1 MQPVNRNAN
10 VWKRSANSFDGA
22 ALTGRFGLATI
33 AFFCYALCG
42 CVYAAVD
49 VSIKE
54 PDMNIFPYD
63 AVVFDLDGTLC
74 DAEDGIVSSVKYA
87 MEQLDCPIP
96 ENVDLREVVGP
107 PLRDSFEHLLMVP
120 GDQVEN
126 AMTIYRRDFSERGM
140 FLYSVYPH
148 IRSILHMLHENGVH
162 VALATSK
169 PLWLAKDVLE
179 YFGLDGDFTRIVG
192 EQDGERKL
200 GKAELIRRALPDRYK
215 HAAMVG
221 DRKFDVEGAKA
232 NGIDAIGAAYGCG
245 TEEELT
251 DAGAT
256 VIVPDTESLRV
267 LLCPGVEMPR
277 GFFLSVEG
285 PDGSGKTTQVDLLE
299 KNLRKFGFNVVR
311 TREPGGCPISE
322 DIRHILLNPENME
335 MSDTC
340 EALLYAASRAQH
352 VHQVIRPAV
361 ERGDLVLCDRFVDSS
376 VAYQGGGREL
386 GVDTI
391 QRINEPAV
399 GDMTPDATVYLAI
412 DHRAA
417 LLRRLNA
424 TEPDRLELQDI
435 EFHERVQKA
444 YERLIKENKK
454 RFLVV
459 DAQRDIETI
468 ARDAF
473 EKVLERLLPDRKH
486 ED

>member
-1 MQPVNRNAN
+1 VRLCLCS
-10 VWKRSANSFDGA
+10 RS
-22 ALTGRFGLATI
+22 I
-33 AFFCYALCG
+33 
-42 CVYAAVD
+42 D
-49 VSIKE
+49 VPKKE
-54 PDMNIFPYD
+54 FDMNIFPYD

-74 DAEDGIVSSVKYA
+74 DAEDGIVSSVKVA
-87 MEQLDCPIP
+87 MDKLGCPIP
-96 ENVDLREVVGP
+96 EDADLREVVGP
-107 PLRDSFEHLLMVP
+107 PLRDSFRHLLGVP
-120 GDQVEN
+120 EDKVDA
-126 AMTIYRRDFSERGM
+126 AMDIYREDFSARGM

-148 IRSILHMLHENGVH
+148 IRSILHLLHENGVH

-179 YFGLDGDFTRIVG
+179 YFGLEHDFTRIVG
-192 EQDGERKL
+192 EKDGHAKM

-221 DRKFDVEGAKA
+221 DRKFDIKGAKE
-232 NGIDAIGAAYGCG
+232 NHIDAIGVAYGCG
-245 TEEELT
+245 SEEELM

-256 VIVPDTESLRV
+256 VIIPDTESLRV
-267 LLCPGVEMPR
+267 FLCPGVDVPR

-299 KNLRKFGFNVVR
+299 KNLRKFGFSVVR

-322 DIRHILLNPENME
+322 EIRHLLLNPENME

-361 ERGDLVLCDRFVDSS
+361 ERGELVLCDRFVDSS

-391 QRINEPAV
+391 QQINEPAV
-399 GDMTPDATVYLAI
+399 AGMMPDATVYLDI
-412 DHRAA
+412 DHREA
-417 LLRRLNA
+417 LMRRLNA
-424 TEPDRLELQDI
+424 SEPDRLELQDI
-435 EFHERVQKA
+435 EFHERVEKA

-459 DAQRDIETI
+459 DASRDIESI

-473 EKVLERLLPDRKH
+473 DKVLERLLPERRR

>member
-1 MQPVNRNAN
+1 
-10 VWKRSANSFDGA
+10 
-22 ALTGRFGLATI
+22 
-33 AFFCYALCG
+33 
-42 CVYAAVD
+42 
-49 VSIKE
+49 
-54 PDMNIFPYD
+54 MNQFPYD
-63 AVVFDLDGTLC
+63 AVVFDLDGTLF
-74 DAEDGIVSSVKYA
+74 DAEEGIVSSVESA
-87 MEQLDCPIP
+87 MADMGLPIP
-96 ENVDLREVVGP
+96 ADADLRLVVGP
-107 PLRDSFEHLLMVP
+107 PLLDSFRSMLHVP
-120 GDQVEN
+120 EERMDEAVRLYKQHFAQKG
-126 AMTIYRRDFSERGM
+126 MYR
-140 FLYSVYPH
+140 YQVYPH

-179 YFGLDGDFTRIVG
+179 YFGLENEFTRIVG
-192 EQDGERKL
+192 EKDGEAKL
-200 GKAELIRRALPDRYK
+200 GKPELIRRALPDRYQ

-221 DRKFDVEGAKA
+221 DRKFDMEGAKA
-232 NGIDAIGAAYGCG
+232 NQIDAIGVAYGCG
-245 TEEELT
+245 SEEELM

-256 VIVPDTESLRV
+256 VIIPDTESLRV
-267 LLCPGVEMPR
+267 FLCPGVEVPR

-299 KNLRKFGFNVVR
+299 KNLRKFGFSVVR
-311 TREPGGCPISE
+311 TREPGGSQIGE
-322 DIRHILLNPENME
+322 DIRRILLNPENME

-361 ERGDLVLCDRFVDSS
+361 ERGELVLCDRFVDSS

-391 QRINEPAV
+391 QQINEPAV
-399 GDMTPDATVYLAI
+399 AEMMPDATVYLAI
-412 DHRAA
+412 DHREA
-417 LLRRLNA
+417 LMRRLNA
-424 TEPDRLELQDI
+424 SEPDRLELQDM

-459 DAQRDIETI
+459 DAARDIESI
-468 ARDAF
+468 AHDAF
-473 EKVLERLLPDRKH
+473 DMVLARLLPERKR